1 MSNITFRQCHPK
13 NYNKGRNQ
21 SIKYIVIHY
30 TANNGDTAKGNANY
44 FATTIMKKKASAH
57 YFVDETGYIYQSVK
71 DEDTACHCGTTGIYY
86 HKECRNAN
94 SIGIELCSRK
104 LNGNYYF
111 KDKTIEYAIELTK
124 ELMIKYNIDADHV
137 IRHYDVTHKNCP
149 APFVADIE
157 KWNDFKN
164 RISNNEVVFN
174 EINKSGIGKIVADEL
189 NIRQK
194 PSVNSNIIG
203 KHMYGD
209 VVNICAETDNG
220 WYKVEYPNIGVGYL
234 SKIYIDLK
242 IENNQQNNTEYK
254 KSDSIPDKW
263 AETDVKNMIELG
275 ILFGDQ
281 NGDLKLHSN
290 STRQDVI
297 VFLYRLWNK
306 LK

>member
-104 LNGNYYF
+104 TNGEYYF
-111 KDKTIEYAIELTK
+111 KEETIKYAVQLTK
-124 ELMIKYNIDADHV
+124 ELMKKYNIDTDHV
-137 IRHYDVTHKNCP
+137 IRHYDVTHKVCP
-149 APFVADIE
+149 APFVNNV
-157 KWNDFKN
+157 KQWNDFKRMITEN
-164 RISNNEVVFN
+164 DIKVSEKEINEVGTVITN
-174 EINKSGIGKIVADEL
+174 RL
-189 NIRQK
+189 NIRKQ
-194 PSVNSNIIG
+194 PSLDADIIG
-203 KHMYGD
+203 EHIIND
-209 VVNICAETDNG
+209 VVNICGETDNG
-220 WYKVEYPNIGVGYL
+220 WYKVNYINLGYGYL
-234 SKIYIDLK
+234 SKDYIRIQKK
-242 IENNQQNNTEYK
+242 I
-254 KSDSIPDKW
+254 DSTPDKW
-263 AETDVKNMIELG
+263 AKDDVNNMIKMQ
-275 ILFGDQ
+275 ILFGDE

-297 VFLYRLWNK
+297 VFLYRLWK
-306 LK
+306 KMI